1 MKIKI
6 KNQNKKLKLLNFAYT
21 HVLLNMVSE
30 VYNCLKR
37 YKNDLNTMMI
47 YLLQYFNAYVFF

>member
-30 VYNCLKR
+30 VYNCLKHSTVE
-37 YKNDLNTMMI
+37 YNDD
-47 YLLQYFNAYVFF
+47 LLVIIF

>member
-37 YKNDLNTMMI
+37 YKNEF
-47 YLLQYFNAYVFF
+47 YC